1 METEQLKKI
10 NKIFDQQIKQDKKFE
25 VHKELFNLT
34 FDFTIDD
41 WKFIRTEKYW
51 QTMDALAHNAEIDA
65 LVYDA
70 KQEYTLKCV
79 KYYLK
84 NFRRSR

>member
-1 METEQLKKI
+1 METEQLKRI

-25 VHKELFNLT
+25 IHKELFNLT

-51 QTMDALAHNAEIDA
+51 QTIDI
-65 LVYDA
+65 LPYDA

-84 NFRRSR
+84 KIRRSR